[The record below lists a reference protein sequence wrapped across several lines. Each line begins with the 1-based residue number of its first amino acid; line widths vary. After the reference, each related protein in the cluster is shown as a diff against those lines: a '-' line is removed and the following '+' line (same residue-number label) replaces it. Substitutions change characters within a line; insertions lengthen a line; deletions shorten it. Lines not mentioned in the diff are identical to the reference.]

1 MRPAL
6 VSIVAAALLVV
17 APGASAGP
25 PHGICRHVS
34 AEKCEEILG
43 PYNAAQ
49 FLHMYVMR
57 KLQGRITAQTGS
69 TLYCGAARHHRPWF
83 FRCGETITSSGL
95 PSPCTVEALVARPKP
110 GVHRFVWLMESASCK
125 P

>member
-25 PHGICRHVS
+25 PHGICSHVS

-49 FLHMYVMR
+49 FLHMYVMN

-69 TLYCGAARHHRPWF
+69 TLYCARQDTIGRGFSGAVRQSQAAACRRRAP
-83 FRCGETITSSGL
+83 
-95 PSPCTVEALVARPKP
+95 
-110 GVHRFVWLMESASCK
+110 
-125 P
+125 